1 MPKPKELY
9 DLLAPV
15 PLVHLLSAIEDGMPG
30 EVAFGSEKDQL
41 FGKLGAD
48 VTTGMRVWI
57 YASKTGSE
65 NLDSARRQ
73 RVCFVGD
80 FGGSTETGLSYSSLH
95 EVRPS
100 SAKTGDSSWILLWL
114 VKNLRSIDPPRFYS
128 DFLSAKS
135 KKPLAEEPEGPMLIS
150 PRPGRS

>member
-1 MPKPKELY
+1 MPEPKELY

-15 PLVHLLSAIEDGMPG
+15 PLVHLLSAIENGMTSK
-30 EVAFGSEKDQL
+30 VAFGSEKDQF

-48 VTTGMRVWI
+48 VSTGMRVWI

-65 NLDSARRQ
+65 NLDPAKRQ

-95 EVRPS
+95 EVRPP
-100 SAKTGDSSWILLWL
+100 SAKTGDNSWGLLWL
-114 VKNLRSIDPPRFYS
+114 VRNLQTIDPPRFYS
-128 DFLSAKS
+128 DFRSAKAG
-135 KKPLAEEPEGPMLIS
+135 KPLAKEPLGPTLI
-150 PRPGRS
+150 RPPIG